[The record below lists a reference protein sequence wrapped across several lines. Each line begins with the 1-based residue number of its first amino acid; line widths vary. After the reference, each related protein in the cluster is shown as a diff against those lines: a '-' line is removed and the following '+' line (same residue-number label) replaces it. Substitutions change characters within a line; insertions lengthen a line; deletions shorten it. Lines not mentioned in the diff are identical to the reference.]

1 MVSYKAVD
9 RIVAWQI
16 EPNDIVRLPDGQEV
30 FVTNVSQVDNGYKI
44 YFPDLFG
51 EVEDDYVVIGED
63 DYVDLLIPDY
73 E

>member
-1 MVSYKAVD
+1 MVSYKSVD

-16 EPNDIVRLPDGQEV
+16 EPNDVIRLPDGQEV
-30 FVTNVSQVDNGYKI
+30 IVNKVSQMGEGYKI

-63 DYVDLLIPDY
+63 DYVDLLMPDY
-73 E
+73 D